1 MGYNFPVKNKPL
13 AVIDIGTNTFRLLI
27 GEVHRN
33 TKKNNY
39 KIKAIH
45 SERIITR
52 LGEGV
57 SESGLI
63 NKKALARGISA
74 LKKFSNIISQNQVH
88 KTTAL
93 ATSALRDAKN
103 SAEFLKKA
111 VETTGLE
118 IKIISGREEAKKT
131 ASGMIIGIT
140 PAETALMADIG
151 GGSTELILK
160 RQKRPLLAHSVNLG
174 VVHLADKYMT
184 NDPPLKKNLAQMRKE
199 IFQKIISIT
208 KPFKKLFSKDTVFIG
223 TAGTVTTL
231 AAITQHLTG
240 FNHNKIHNSKIPIK
254 KIRNI
259 FNDISTITRKQRA
272 KYHPFEPARLD
283 IIVPGT
289 FILLRLMET
298 FGFKEVIVSD
308 KEYFW
313 IFTPLEKKAPL
324 LGGVKNINTKLE

>member
-1 MGYNFPVKNKPL
+1 MKNKPL
-13 AVIDIGTNTFRLLI
+13 AAIDIGTNTFRLLI
-27 GEVHRN
+27 GNVQPDSDG
-33 TKKNNY
+33 KNY
-39 KIKAIH
+39 TIKEIH
-45 SERIITR
+45 SDRIITR

-63 NKKALARGISA
+63 NKKAMARGISA
-74 LKKFSNIISQNQVH
+74 LKKFSNIISRNRVH
-88 KTTAL
+88 KTAAL

-103 SAEFLKKA
+103 SAEFLKK
-111 VETTGLE
+111 VRGTTGLK

-140 PAETALMADIG
+140 PPETALMADIG
-151 GGSTELILK
+151 GGSTELILT

-184 NDPPLKKNLAQMRKE
+184 NDPPLKKDWAQMEKE

-208 KPFKKLFSKDTVFIG
+208 KPFKKLFSKDTVFMG

-231 AAITQHLTG
+231 AAITLHLAG
-240 FNHNKIHNSKIPIK
+240 FNHGKIHNSKIPIK

-259 FNDISTITRKQRA
+259 SNDISTITRRQRA

-289 FILLRLMET
+289 FILLKLMET

-308 KEYFW
+308 YGLREGILLDIYRKS
-313 IFTPLEKKAPL
+313 LKDSKKISEL
-324 LGGVKNINTKLE
+324 KV